1 MKNTFFIF
9 DLSLEIMDNE
19 SAPRKTIKSIY
30 FYLVSFVALMMVVFS
45 TADIINIALKTWV
58 FTAADTNI
66 YYRSPCVAPAATSEA
81 KPTPAFSVEDCEK
94 QNEANAAQEEK
105 NRMAQKQRDVVRDI
119 SMIVVG
125 IPLFLIHW
133 RIVRSKEENL

>member
-1 MKNTFFIF
+1 
-9 DLSLEIMDNE
+9 MDNQP
-19 SAPRKTIKSIY
+19 AHTKGKTIKSIY

-58 FTAADTNI
+58 FTQADKDM
-66 YYRSPCVAPAATSEA
+66 YAYPVMPCEVSPPKVKAAATSSESV
-81 KPTPAFSVEDCEK
+81 PAECQK
-94 QNEANAAQEEK
+94 QNELNIKQQEAG
-105 NRMAQKQRDVVRDI
+105 RSAQKQRDVVRDI

>member
-1 MKNTFFIF
+1 MS
-9 DLSLEIMDNE
+9 DQ
-19 SAPRKTIKSIY
+19 PRKTIKSIY

-58 FTAADTNI
+58 FTAADKDM
-66 YYRSPCVAPAATSEA
+66 YYNAPCVAPMTTPDAKPVIDPATSRAE
-81 KPTPAFSVEDCEK
+81 CEK
-94 QNEANAAQEEK
+94 QNEANLKQNEAS
-105 NRMAQKQRDVVRDI
+105 RVAQKQRDVVRDI

>member
-1 MKNTFFIF
+1 
-9 DLSLEIMDNE
+9 MDNQ
-19 SAPRKTIKSIY
+19 SGHSKKTIKSLY

-45 TADIINIALKTWV
+45 TADTINIALKTWV
-58 FTAADTNI
+58 FTAADKDM
-66 YYRSPCVAPAATSEA
+66 YYMPPCAVQLETTDRPPVKTMPAT
-81 KPTPAFSVEDCEK
+81 SVEDCEK
-94 QNEANAAQEEK
+94 QNELNLKQQESS
-105 NRMAQKQRDVVRDI
+105 RTAQKQRDVVRDI

>member
-1 MKNTFFIF
+1 
-9 DLSLEIMDNE
+9 MDNQ
-19 SAPRKTIKSIY
+19 PKKVIKSLY

-45 TADIINIALKTWV
+45 VSDVINIALKTWV
-58 FTAADTNI
+58 FTAADKDM
-66 YYRSPCVAPAATSEA
+66 YAYPRAACEVPAPA
-81 KPTPAFSVEDCEK
+81 TPDPKAVPAQTKADCEK
-94 QNEANAAQEEK
+94 QNEENIKQQEAS
-105 NRMAQKQRDVVRDI
+105 RVAQKQRDVVRDI